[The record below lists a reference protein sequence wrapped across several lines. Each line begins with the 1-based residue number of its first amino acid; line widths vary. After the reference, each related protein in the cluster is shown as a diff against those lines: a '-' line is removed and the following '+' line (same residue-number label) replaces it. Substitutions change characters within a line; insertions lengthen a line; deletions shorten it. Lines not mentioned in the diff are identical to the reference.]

1 MEQGTPTHLIR
12 QFKSKPTTY
21 SAASLM
27 LLVVAVMAFAGCST
41 DGDPTPYDRNDF
53 TPIAGPPRFPMI
65 FEGEF
70 TVDGEPGPAGLTIYG
85 EFIHG
90 GSPLSNT
97 LAGKYVQVILGPV
110 SESDLEHGT
119 INFYLGDREGD
130 RVKAEESWEWKGV
143 GQPTNQV
150 LNLSFP
156 RLPKN

>member
-70 TVDGEPGPAGLTIYG
+70 TVDGE
-85 EFIHG
+85 
-90 GSPLSNT
+90 
-97 LAGKYVQVILGPV
+97 LAPP
-110 SESDLEHGT
+110 D
-119 INFYLGDREGD
+119 
-130 RVKAEESWEWKGV
+130 
-143 GQPTNQV
+143 
-150 LNLSFP
+150 
-156 RLPKN
+156 

>member
-1 MEQGTPTHLIR
+1 VEQGTPTHLIR
-12 QFKSKPTTY
+12 QFKSKLTRFSGP
-21 SAASLM
+21 ALALLM
-27 LLVVAVMAFAGCST
+27 IAVMALTGCST

-70 TVDGEPGPAGLTIYG
+70 TVDGEPGPAGLTIYA

-90 GSPLSNT
+90 GSPLST
-97 LAGKYVQVILGPV
+97 TIDGGYVQVILGPV
-110 SESDLEHGT
+110 SEADLEYGV

-130 RVKAEESWEWKGV
+130 RVKAEENWEWKGV
-143 GQPTNQV
+143 AQPTTQV
-150 LNLSFP
+150 LDLTFP